1 MASRITLV
9 GSIAVGVACACGPGP
24 PASERRPPVLVA
36 AAVSLMEAMEAAAER
51 FEAATGEPVDLNLGA
66 SNTLATQIIA
76 GAPMDLFISAD
87 ARQMDRVDA
96 ARQVDRAS
104 RVHLLSNQLVA
115 VTRRDGP
122 VRVDAASDLA
132 DASIRRIAI
141 GDPDGV
147 PAGVYA
153 KAFLV
158 AEGVW
163 ETLEPKLVP
172 ARSVRAV
179 LAAVGSGSADVGLV
193 YRTDVRSSPTLAV
206 AFEVPTGRGPPIV
219 YPAAIVAGAR
229 NRDGAR
235 RLLDFLMGP
244 EASRIFE
251 EAGFIVLGAAPALRR
266 QP

>member
-1 MASRITLV
+1 MTLIGWMAI
-9 GSIAVGVACACGPGP
+9 GVACAGPAGP
-24 PASERRPPVLVA
+24 PAGGGRPPVLVA
-36 AAVSLMEAMEAAAER
+36 AAVSLTEAVEAVAAR
-51 FEAATGEPVDLNLGA
+51 FETATGDMVDLNLGA

-76 GAPMDLFISAD
+76 GAPVDLFISAD

-96 ARQVDRAS
+96 AGQVDRAS
-104 RVHLLSNQLVA
+104 RVDLLSNRLVA
-115 VTRRDGP
+115 VTRREGP
-122 VRVDAASDLA
+122 VRVGAARDLA
-132 DASIRRIAI
+132 GASVRRIAI

-163 ETLEPKLVP
+163 EALQPRLVP
-172 ARSVRAV
+172 VRSVRAV
-179 LAAVGSGSADVGLV
+179 LAAVDSGSADVGLV
-193 YRTDVRSSPTLAV
+193 YRTDARTSPTLAV
-206 AFEVPTGRGPPIV
+206 AFEVPSGRGPPIV

-229 NRDGAR
+229 HRDGAR
-235 RLLDFLMGP
+235 RFLDFLMGP
-244 EASRIFE
+244 EASRVFE